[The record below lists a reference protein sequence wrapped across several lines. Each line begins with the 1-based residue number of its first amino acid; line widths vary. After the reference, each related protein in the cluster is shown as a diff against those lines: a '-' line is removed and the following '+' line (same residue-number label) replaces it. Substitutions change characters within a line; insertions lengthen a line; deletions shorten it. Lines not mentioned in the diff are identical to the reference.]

1 MATFLKLLRLPTV
14 SWKNHIF
21 TLNFLK
27 ENFQEETRN
36 HFDISDTVELDS
48 LRIQKLHEKVEELI
62 KKEEIV
68 QPHGLEH
75 GPATD
80 PEFDSL
86 SEIINR
92 INHKYGLNLTDE
104 HKVYLESVERNLNN
118 NEEARIIMNGD
129 SSEENIRIFMRE
141 TYDTELL
148 KFVSTNFEFYKK
160 LVNEPSIN
168 DLIFKTMYENCR
180 SRIPDHV

>member
-1 MATFLKLLRLPTV
+1 MEKSYLYFKFLERKLPRRD
-14 SWKNHIF
+14 
-21 TLNFLK
+21 K
-27 ENFQEETRN
+27 ES
-36 HFDISDTVELDS
+36 FDISDTVELDS
-48 LRIQKLHEKVEELI
+48 LRIQKIHEKVGELVN
-62 KKEEIV
+62 KEGIV
-68 QPHGLEH
+68 QPHSLEL
-75 GPATD
+75 GTATE

-104 HKVYLESVERNLNN
+104 HKVYLASVEKSLNN
-118 NEEARIIMNGD
+118 NEEAQKIMNGD
-129 SSEENIRIFMRE
+129 SSEENIRVFMRE
-141 TYDTELL
+141 AYNSELL